1 MWDLGTQ
8 RKTKPPSS
16 VSILHNMLRRTFG
29 NRPHRYPMLDQ
40 QTRFQ
45 KRCKLHVVMLGV
57 VVGVSTVLAGLGYL
71 MNAGMERR
79 RKQATEDYKPVDPEK
94 MYPASDKKIDDE
106 ALKDIIL
113 GPNRLK

>member
-1 MWDLGTQ
+1 
-8 RKTKPPSS
+8 
-16 VSILHNMLRRTFG
+16 
-29 NRPHRYPMLDQ
+29 MLDQ

-45 KRCKLHVVMLGV
+45 TRRKCHTVMLGI
-57 VVGVSTVLAGLGYL
+57 VVGVSTMIAGLGYL
-71 MNAGMERR
+71 MHAGSERK

>member
-1 MWDLGTQ
+1 M
-8 RKTKPPSS
+8 
-16 VSILHNMLRRTFG
+16 M
-29 NRPHRYPMLDQ
+29 
-40 QTRFQ
+40 
-45 KRCKLHVVMLGV
+45 GV
-57 VVGVSTVLAGLGYL
+57 VVGVSTMLAGLGYL
-71 MNAGMERR
+71 MHTGMERK

>member
-1 MWDLGTQ
+1 
-8 RKTKPPSS
+8 
-16 VSILHNMLRRTFG
+16 
-29 NRPHRYPMLDQ
+29 MLDQ

-45 KRCKLHVVMLGV
+45 NRRKVHVVMLGV
-57 VVGVSTVLAGLGYL
+57 VVGVSALLGGLGY
-71 MNAGMERR
+71 MMHAGMERR

-106 ALKDIIL
+106 VLKDIIL